1 MPPQQ
6 PTPIRRAR
14 SQIPGREILPSG
26 TPLKFLT
33 FSFFLFLASVLAYIG
48 LSVGYKT
55 FLNSE
60 ISKLEESID
69 ELRFQISVEQ
79 QDNLVKFFSQVSN
92 VEDLLGD
99 HVITS
104 NLFPILQD
112 NTHSRVAYSDIDVS
126 VADRKVAIDGVA
138 ETFDALVSQLTIYE
152 ATPEVERIVLRSAD
166 RAGGVIDFKIE
177 LTMVA
182 EVFEFQLP

>member
-1 MPPQQ
+1 MQ
-6 PTPIRRAR
+6 IRRVR
-14 SQIPGREILPSG
+14 NQIPGEEILPSG

-33 FSFFLFLASVLAYIG
+33 FSFFLFLASILVYVG
-48 LSVGYKT
+48 LSVGYRT

-69 ELRFQISVEQ
+69 ELRFQISVDQ
-79 QDNLVKFFSQVSN
+79 QENLVKFFSQVSN
-92 VEDLLGD
+92 VEDLLND
-99 HVITS
+99 HVVTS

-112 NTHSRVAYSDIDVS
+112 STHSKVAYSGMDVS
-126 VADRKVAIDGVA
+126 VDNRKVLIDGVA

-152 ATPEVERIVLRSAD
+152 SVPEIERIVLESSSRT
-166 RAGGVIDFKIE
+166 GGVINFKVE

-182 EVFEFQLP
+182 EAFEFKLR

>member
-1 MPPQQ
+1 M
-6 PTPIRRAR
+6 PIRRAR

-33 FSFFLFLASVLAYIG
+33 FSFFLFLVSILAHIG
-48 LSVGYKT
+48 LSAGYKV
-55 FLNSE
+55 FLNNE
-60 ISKLEESID
+60 ISKLEESVD

-79 QDNLVKFFSQVSN
+79 QENLVGFFSQVSN

-99 HVITS
+99 HVVTS
-104 NLFPILQD
+104 GLFPILED
-112 NTHSRVAYSDIDVS
+112 NIHSKVAYEGIDVS
-126 VADRKVAIDGVA
+126 VADRKVSINGVA

-152 ATPEVERIVLRSAD
+152 AAPEIERIVLRSSS
-166 RAGGVIDFKIE
+166 RSGGIINFKVD

-182 EVFEFQLP
+182 EVFEFKSS